1 MATADDSCYAR
12 PAMARKWRSEAE
24 RHAFFLS
31 KKVDKAVRDHN
42 MIEAGDRVLVGVS
55 GGKDSMSLL
64 RLLAY
69 RQSASPVK
77 YELIAAHI
85 RGDARG
91 SGIAAPESFAEW
103 LAGEGVPHYIEDL
116 ILPEGEPLPM
126 DCERCG
132 RNRRRTL
139 FEIADK
145 YGCNKVALGHHLED
159 FSHTALLNL
168 FYSGRLETMA
178 FRRDYFGGKLSV
190 IRPFAYIREHELVRF
205 AKACEFPVVHA
216 DCPLADTSRRKAAS
230 DLMKQITREF
240 RSANHNIIKAACA
253 GEFDPAQDE

>member
-1 MATADDSCYAR
+1 MAK
-12 PAMARKWRSEAE
+12 KWRSDAE

-31 KKVDKAVRDHN
+31 KNVDKAIRDHN
-42 MIEAGDRVLVGVS
+42 MIEPGDRVLVGVS
-55 GGKDSMSLL
+55 GGKDSMALL

-69 RQSASPVK
+69 RRSMSEVK
-77 YELIAAHI
+77 YELVAAHV

-91 SGIAAPESFAEW
+91 SGIEAPDSFMKWMEN
-103 LAGEGVPHYIEDL
+103 EGVPCFVRDL

-139 FEIADK
+139 FEIAEAS
-145 YGCNKVALGHHLED
+145 GCNKLALGHHLED

-178 FRRDYFGGKLSV
+178 FRRDYFGGKISV
-190 IRPFAYIREHELVRF
+190 IRPLAYLREHELVRF
-205 AKACEFPVVHA
+205 ARACEFPVVESE
-216 DCPLADTSRRKAAS
+216 CPLASTSRRKAAS
-230 DLMKQITREF
+230 ELMRQISKEF
-240 RSANHNIIKAACA
+240 RSANVNIVKAACA
-253 GEFDPAQDE
+253 GELDAGEEE